1 MKKYN
6 LIQKALSLFLSFVLI
21 VGLLPSFAFAGIDPM
36 ADISDRISDLN
47 TMNGWQDFFGP
58 DKLSTEFA
66 GGVWTDK
73 SVLTSATDFSAL
85 ITMDDPENNFLVAL
99 SAIAANQ
106 QVVGYASDPL
116 DVMLVLD
123 VSGSMQNNNKDEAM
137 VDAANLALD
146 ALLKDKANN
155 RVGVVLY
162 SGASRQGVADS
173 NTATVILPLD
183 HYTTTATDT
192 VEVTGENGASANKTI
207 GKYLN
212 LSNNRVSVNANVKDS
227 EGDSISAGKAVSGG
241 TYIQNGIYQAWG
253 EFSKVTDTV
262 VPEGNPQAGDQRKP
276 VMILMSDGQPT
287 HATANYNNVDN
298 SSTTYGDGT
307 ESSTS
312 NRTVFLTQLTA
323 AWVKGKMAAH
333 YKTTPKFYTVGL
345 GTNNSQHATAVLN
358 PSQSNDTVDDYWTKF
373 LAGTNG
379 NNVNVGSTYSSW
391 NIYKDS
397 NVTAQNYTDGYWS
410 ASNAAGLLAAFQGI
424 MDTIELDAAGHVT
437 LVGERGEDFSG
448 YVTITDELG
457 CFIDVK
463 DVKGLVLGSRLFT
476 GHDVA
481 ESMLTKMGDKNNPTA
496 YGDEF
501 VNTIRERLGI
511 EDITVAQQLIT
522 AAYNDGQLAFDG
534 KGTTDP
540 SDDTFSNFIGWYSN
554 DAGDY
559 LGYWDTD
566 TGITADGAPT
576 GATWINK
583 SYIYVGE
590 NGNSDMMHVVVMVC
604 THIVSGMQV
613 VQYKIPA
620 SLIPKV
626 TYEVELEGED
636 KTQMKSITRKEAYPL
651 RLVYEVGLQD
661 GLNSINLEDR
671 IASMP
676 EGVHVH
682 ENADGT
688 YHFYTNLWGAEHGE
702 SEVDYTDPLSHR
714 VAQSHFHPAEDNG
727 RYYYTEDTPIY
738 TANGT
743 VYTGTATPSGS
754 GYFRKY
760 NYYNA
765 SGYTSK
771 LIAISSEALSQ
782 AERGADGTWYIPEG
796 VVFQEIERFYL
807 LKGGDSNA
815 DGKADSN
822 RTGTLEYANYPV
834 VVRTGDTYDV
844 YAFLG
849 NNGRLTLKPA
859 QGIKLSKTVT
869 ETVAGAPE
877 SFTFK
882 VTLSQTV
889 QQPVVTD
896 ADGKAWTGDWSVS
909 GNVITVALKAGET
922 VYITGLPTGV
932 GYTVAEVENR
942 YYAASSQNAIGSVA
956 AHTITPVNFT
966 NTPKGYGSL
975 IVSKDVEH
983 PYVSAPT
990 ALTQKQFIIN
1000 VTLSGEGVANTTFPV
1015 TGSASVTQVTTDA
1028 NGKFTVLLRD
1038 NESLTVND
1046 LPEGTTFVTT
1056 ETLDPQL
1063 HRGFSVNVQRSVLSG
1078 TIVKNTAVQTHVVNE
1093 YTPGLPQATLKISGS
1108 KILKDEGSTFDWTGK
1123 SFTVRLEQYDPDTGT
1138 YVNLGEKTVTAGSL
1152 DYLFEDE
1159 IILDAMGTYYFKVSE
1174 VIPTD
1179 RLEGMSYDATVGRL
1193 RVEVTDEDVDGYL
1206 EFNVFDYD
1214 TNAEI
1219 TATELVYN
1227 YEKDFTNIHTTDA
1240 TFVEFTVDKNV
1251 VDPHNTGVS
1260 EAGFLFELIPVIN
1273 GVTSTTPAFSMRTV
1287 LDAQGQGHATFHIP
1301 VNRAA
1306 VQTFILKE
1314 YIPAEGIPGMIYDTT
1329 EYMVFVEGVAQG
1341 GKLVPKLTIT
1351 KGGQEVDLSAGNIS
1365 FTNEIDLEPVVLK
1378 PYVHKTIDGRAPM
1391 ASDSFQFHIEQTNG
1405 SFVPGSFTNGY
1416 SDDLTV
1422 TYADLLSGTDV
1433 YFEELEVYNVGTYY
1447 FRIWEIPG
1455 TAGGMTYDNSIYHMT
1470 VNVTVDGNQLKKNV
1484 TYVKVGA
1491 SQVAAQAD
1499 AVKFVNVY
1507 RNTDTAQVT
1516 LDGTKVLSGRNMII
1530 GEFEFQLSE
1539 NGSVLQTVANRA
1551 NGTFQFAPITYT
1563 AADVGVHTYTVTEV
1577 TGTLGG
1583 VTYSNQSYTVTVTV
1597 TDNGQGELET
1607 AVSGNA
1613 NIVFTNAYAAQA
1625 TEITVNGSKSWL
1637 NTDTNTPKTMTGG
1650 EFTFRLYP
1658 SDETYTTKGTA
1669 LTKTNSASGAFA
1681 FTLDYSAPG
1690 RYYYILNERI
1700 DDATGVDY
1708 DTSEYHILVTVYDD
1722 GQGNLVANLTAIIKV
1737 GIGNVSAI
1745 TFGNVYTPEPVEHA
1759 IEGEKELIGRP
1770 LLDGEFDFQLF
1781 AADESYAPSGDA
1793 LQTVSDVGG
1802 RFAFDAIEYTKSGT
1816 YYYVVKEVIPTQAVN
1831 NVYQGIAYDTS
1842 VFGIKVVVTDSGAG
1856 TLQKEVTVTKGGAA
1870 AELKFENSYT
1880 VTNFT
1885 SFDIS
1890 GTKDLDGIKDL
1901 QAGMFTF
1908 ELYDEAGNRFATT
1921 TNDAQGNFTF
1931 HDIPLDKIDPVTH
1944 TYTYTFTIKEAA
1956 PQGGVKDGITYDPR
1970 VYTVTVEVHDDLNG
1984 NLVAGTPVVTLNG
1997 TSAELKFENSYAVEP
2012 ASYQPRVLKILEGKT
2027 LQADM
2032 FTFQL
2037 KNSQGGVLQEKK
2049 NLAGG
2054 GVVFDAIE
2062 YIQPGTYRYTISEVV
2077 PAGGVKDG
2085 ITYDTHTVELTVVVT
2100 DNGDGTMSV
2109 DAQYS
2114 GLREFTNVYTVSGD
2128 PKFSV
2133 SGTKVLDGRDLNNN
2147 EFSFVLKDAG
2157 GSEIARVVN
2166 VGKDFVFT
2174 DVALN
2179 GLGIHHFTVSET
2191 KGSLGGVTY
2200 DETVYDVAVSVTD
2213 NGVGGMTVH
2222 APIITKRGVAA
2233 LLVFT
2238 NTYQA
2243 TAIDATIS
2251 GSKEVLNGELKAGDY
2266 TFDLYQTD
2274 GSYDITGLTPIA
2286 SVANAADGSF
2296 AFGKDDGLYY
2306 TAADTYYYV
2315 LAESSANPIANI
2327 LYDTA
2332 KYHFEVT
2339 VEDDGEGALSSQVDC
2354 VNGDV
2359 NDIVF
2364 RNVPYEEITDKDVF
2378 AEAYPTVS
2386 IDGKAVDMG
2395 DILLYKI
2402 SYTNY
2407 NREVV
2412 DVTIT
2417 DTIPQ
2422 HTQFVSA
2429 DNNGTLADGT
2439 LTWSFEDVPVDTTV
2453 TVSFR
2458 VKVTA
2463 AKVAVTNTAEV
2474 YDGVNTYNTEEV
2486 SVDVPEDI
2494 VVKDVFVADK
2504 PSVSVDGQNVHK
2516 GDVLNYTITY
2526 TNSDDFTANVTI
2538 TDTIPQHTEYVA
2550 GSADNGGVFADGK
2563 ITWSLQL
2570 AAGESKTVSFK
2581 VKVMGEGVVINNQAQ
2596 AQEGENTF
2604 KTNSVTTGVNIP
2616 PIPETGDGTPI
2627 QMLFALMLMSAT
2639 GIFLVLLVDKRKQRG

>member
-6 LIQKALSLFLSFVLI
+6 LFQKALSLFLSLVLV
-21 VGLLPSFAFAGIDPM
+21 VGLLPSFIFAGVSAR
-36 ADISDRISDLN
+36 ADISGRISDPN

-58 DKLSTEFA
+58 GKLSTEFA

-73 SVLTSATDFSAL
+73 SVLTSAGDFAAE
-85 ITMDDPENNFLVAL
+85 ITMNDPDNNFLVVL

-123 VSGSMQNNNKDEAM
+123 VSGSMQDNNKDEAM

-162 SGASRQGVADS
+162 SGASTQGAAGS
-173 NTATVILPLD
+173 GTATVILPLD

-192 VEVTGENGASANKTI
+192 VRVTEAGTSSNKTI

-212 LSNNRVSVNANVKDS
+212 LSSNRVSVNANVKDS
-227 EGDSISAGKAVSGG
+227 DGKGVSAGKSVSGG
-241 TYIQNGIYQAWG
+241 TYIQNGIYKAWG

-262 VPEGNPQAGDQRKP
+262 VPQGNPQAGDQRKP

-287 HATANYNNVDN
+287 HATSSYNNVGN
-298 SSTTYGDGT
+298 SSTTYGNGT

-312 NRTVFLTQLTA
+312 DRTVFLTQLTA

-358 PSQSNDTVDDYWTKF
+358 PSQSNDTVDGYWTKF

-379 NNVNVGSTYSSW
+379 NNVNVSSTNSSW
-391 NIYKDS
+391 NLYKDS

-410 ASNAAGLLAAFQGI
+410 ASNAAGLLSAFQGI
-424 MDTIELDAAGHVT
+424 MDTIELDSAGHVT
-437 LVGERGEDFSG
+437 LVGEQGENLSG
-448 YVTITDELG
+448 YITITDELG
-457 CFIDVK
+457 CFVDVK

-481 ESMLTKMGDKNNPTA
+481 ESLLTKMGDINNPTA

-501 VNTIRERLGI
+501 VRTIRERLGI

-540 SDDTFSNFIGWYSN
+540 SDDTFSNYIGWYSN
-554 DAGDY
+554 DAGEY

-566 TGITADGAPT
+566 TGITAEGAPN

-590 NGNSDMMHVVVMVC
+590 NGNSDMMHIVVMVC

-626 TYEVELEGED
+626 TYEVELEDTD
-636 KTQMKSITRKEAYPL
+636 KANMKSIVRKDANPL

-661 GLNSINLEDR
+661 GLNSINMEDR

-682 ENADGT
+682 ENADGS

-702 SEVDYTDPLSHR
+702 SEVDYTNPLSHR
-714 VAQSHFHPAEDNG
+714 VAQSHFHPAVNNG

-738 TANGT
+738 TANGA
-743 VYTGTATPSGS
+743 VYSGSAAPAGS

-760 NYYNA
+760 DYYTAN
-765 SGYTSK
+765 GYTSK
-771 LIAISSEALSQ
+771 QIAISAEALVQ
-782 AERGADGTWYIPEG
+782 AERGADGVWYIPKG

-807 LKGGDSNA
+807 LKGGDSNG
-815 DGKADSN
+815 DDKADSN
-822 RTGTLEYANYPV
+822 RTGTLEYANHPV

-849 NNGRLTLKPA
+849 NNGRLTMTPA
-859 QGIKLSKTVT
+859 QGIKLSKAVT
-869 ETVAGAPE
+869 ETVSGAPE

-882 VTLSQTV
+882 ITLSQAV
-889 QQPVVTD
+889 AQPAVTD
-896 ADGKAWTGDWSVS
+896 PEGDAWTGDWSVS
-909 GNVITVALKAGET
+909 GNVITVELKAGET

-942 YYAASSQNAIGSVA
+942 YYAATSHNATGTVV

-975 IVSKDVEH
+975 IISKDVEH
-983 PYVSAPT
+983 PYTSVPT

-1000 VTLSGEGVANTTFPV
+1000 VTLSGEDVTNTTFPV
-1015 TGSASVTQVTTDA
+1015 TGSSTVTQVTTDA
-1028 NGKFTVLLRD
+1028 NGMFTVLLKD

-1063 HRGFSVNVQRSVLSG
+1063 HRGFALDAQQSVLSG

-1093 YTPGLPQATLKISGS
+1093 YAPGLPQETLKISGT
-1108 KILKDEGSTFDWTGK
+1108 KILKDEGGTFDWSGK
-1123 SFTVRLEQYDPDTGT
+1123 SFTVRLEQYDPNTGT
-1138 YVNLGEKTVTAGSL
+1138 YVSLGEKTVTEGSL
-1152 DYLFEDE
+1152 DYLFDDE
-1159 IILDAMGTYYFKVSE
+1159 IVLDAMGTYYFKVSE

-1179 RLEGMSYDATVGRL
+1179 RLDGMSYDATTGRL

-1206 EFNVFDYD
+1206 EFKVFNAD

-1219 TATELVYN
+1219 TATEYVYN
-1227 YEKDFTNIHTTDA
+1227 YDKDFTNTHATDA
-1240 TFVEFTVDKNV
+1240 TFVEFTVDKHV

-1260 EAGFLFELIPVIN
+1260 EAGFLFELFPVMN
-1273 GVTSTTPAFSMRTV
+1273 GITSDTPAFSMRTV
-1287 LDAQGQGHATFHIP
+1287 LDAQGQGHAKFHIP
-1301 VNRAA
+1301 VNRVA

-1314 YIPAEGIPGMIYDTT
+1314 YIPANGIPGMIYDTT
-1329 EYMVFVEGVAQG
+1329 EYMVFVEGVAEG

-1351 KGGQEVDLSAGNIS
+1351 KNGQAVDLSSGNVS

-1391 ASDSFQFHIEQTNG
+1391 AGDSFHFHIEQTNG
-1405 SFVPGSFTNGY
+1405 SFVPGSVTNGY

-1422 TYADLLSGTDV
+1422 THADLLSGLDV

-1470 VNVTVDGNQLKKNV
+1470 VNVTVDGNQLKKTV
-1484 TYVKVGA
+1484 SYVKVGSA
-1491 SQVAAQAD
+1491 QVAAHAD
-1499 AVKFVNVY
+1499 TVEFVNVY

-1516 LDGTKVLSGRNMII
+1516 LAGTKVLSGRNMIT
-1530 GEFEFQLSE
+1530 GEFTFLLSE
-1539 NGSVLQTVANRA
+1539 NGNALQTVTNRA
-1551 NGTFQFAPITYT
+1551 DGTFQFAPIIYT
-1563 AADVGVHTYTVTEV
+1563 AADVGLHTYTVTEV
-1577 TGTLGG
+1577 TGNLGG
-1583 VTYSNQSYTVTVTV
+1583 VTYSTQSYTVTVNV

-1607 AVSGNA
+1607 AVSGDA
-1613 NIVFTNAYAAQA
+1613 NIVFTNTYATQP
-1625 TEITVNGSKSWL
+1625 TQITVEGTKNWL
-1637 NTDTNTPKTMTGG
+1637 NTDTNTFKAMTGG

-1658 SDETYTTKGTA
+1658 SNETYTTKGTA
-1669 LTKTNSASGAFA
+1669 LTQTNSASSAFS
-1681 FTLDYSAPG
+1681 FTLDYTAPG

-1708 DTSEYHILVTVYDD
+1708 DTTEYHILVTVYDD
-1722 GQGNLVANLTAIIKV
+1722 GNGNLIANVADITKV
-1737 GIGNVSAI
+1737 GTGKVTAI
-1745 TFGNVYTPEPVEHA
+1745 TFGNVYTPESVEHA
-1759 IEGEKELIGRP
+1759 IEGEKELTGRP

-1781 AADESYAPSGDA
+1781 AANENYTPSGEA

-1802 RFAFDAIEYTKSGT
+1802 RFSFDAIEYTKSGT

-1842 VFGIKVVVTDSGAG
+1842 LFGIKVVITDNGTGSLEKTVTI
-1856 TLQKEVTVTKGGAA
+1856 TKGGAA

-1885 SFDIS
+1885 SIEIS
-1890 GTKDLDGIKDL
+1890 GIKDLDGIKDL
-1901 QAGMFTF
+1901 EAGMFTF
-1908 ELYDEAGNRFATT
+1908 ELYDEAGNRFAIT

-1931 HDIPLDKIDPVTH
+1931 RNIPLDKIDPITH
-1944 TYTYTFTIKEAA
+1944 TYTYTFTVKEAA

-1970 VYTVTVEVHDDLNG
+1970 VYTVTVEVHDDLDG
-1984 NLVAGTPVVTLNG
+1984 NLIAGTPVVTLNG
-1997 TSAELKFENSYAVEP
+1997 ASAELKFENSYAVEP
-2012 ASYQPRVLKILEGKT
+2012 VSYQPRVLKILEGKT
-2027 LQADM
+2027 LQAGM

-2037 KNSQGGVLQEKK
+2037 KDSQGGVLQEKI

-2062 YIQPGTYRYTISEVV
+2062 YTQPGTYRYTISEVV
-2077 PAGGVKDG
+2077 PQGGVKDG

-2100 DNGDGTMSV
+2100 DNGDGTMNV
-2109 DAQYS
+2109 DAQYT

-2128 PKFSV
+2128 PKFSL
-2133 SGTKVLDGRDLNNN
+2133 SGTKVLNGRNLNNN

-2157 GSEIARVVN
+2157 GNEIARAVN
-2166 VGKDFVFT
+2166 VRASFAFT

-2179 GLGIHHFTVSET
+2179 GLGIHHFTVSEI

-2222 APIITKRGVAA
+2222 APIITKHGVASP
-2233 LLVFT
+2233 LVFT
-2238 NTYQA
+2238 NIYQI
-2243 TAIDATIS
+2243 TAIDVTIS
-2251 GSKEVLNGELKAGDY
+2251 GSKELLNGELHAGDY

-2274 GSYDITGLTPIA
+2274 DSYDITGRTPIA
-2286 SVANAADGSF
+2286 SVTNAADGSF
-2296 AFGKDDGLYY
+2296 AFGEDDGLHY
-2306 TAADTYYYV
+2306 TAAGIYYYV
-2315 LAESSANPIANI
+2315 LAENGADPIANI

-2332 KYHFEVT
+2332 KYHFVVT
-2339 VEDDGEGALSSQVDC
+2339 VEDDGEGALSAEVDC

-2359 NDIVF
+2359 NNIVF
-2364 RNVPYEEITDKDVF
+2364 RNVPYGEIAKKDVF
-2378 AEAYPTVS
+2378 IQSQPTVS
-2386 IDGKAVDMG
+2386 IDGESVKSG
-2395 DILLYKI
+2395 EILLYQI

-2407 NREVV
+2407 HREATE
-2412 DVTIT
+2412 VTVT
-2417 DTIPQ
+2417 DIIPQ
-2422 HTQFVSA
+2422 
-2429 DNNGTLADGT
+2429 
-2439 LTWSFEDVPVDTTV
+2439 
-2453 TVSFR
+2453 
-2458 VKVTA
+2458 
-2463 AKVAVTNTAEV
+2463 
-2474 YDGVNTYNTEEV
+2474 Y
-2486 SVDVPEDI
+2486 
-2494 VVKDVFVADK
+2494 
-2504 PSVSVDGQNVHK
+2504 
-2516 GDVLNYTITY
+2516 
-2526 TNSDDFTANVTI
+2526 
-2538 TDTIPQHTEYVA
+2538 TEYIA
-2550 GSADNGGVFADGK
+2550 DSADNGGVFAEGK
-2563 ITWSLQL
+2563 VTWNLQL

-2581 VKVMGEGVVINNQAQ
+2581 VKVTGDGVVIRNQAEVK
-2596 AQEGENTF
+2596 EGENTYY
-2604 KTNSVTTGVNIP
+2604 TNSVTTIVNIP
-2616 PIPETGDGTPI
+2616 PIPVTGDNTPV
-2627 QMLFALMLMSAT
+2627 QMLVVLMLMSAT
-2639 GIFLVLLVDKRKQRG
+2639 GIFLVLMVDKRKQRG